1 MSRAKKDAI
10 AGALRKIFISDKRAK
25 IVMGSAFLLVLAFF
39 IWGKSFVALAGEL
52 IDSFTDTSR
61 VSDTWQVEV
70 DTSAGEVKL
79 SVRTCDSDTW
89 VCDSDDVCENS
100 FGDGD
105 YILVAST
112 TISGTKQ
119 WKISNTACDL
129 PECLQDGGQ
138 DGDNLDADNTINY
151 TDYPARQACKN
162 IGGRLPTVAELQCIY
177 ANQTSFNDNF
187 GTGTHWSSTEYSE
200 TLARYVGFSGGTTY
214 TYTKTNSYSVRCV
227 RGW

>member
-1 MSRAKKDAI
+1 MNKAKKDTDV
-10 AGALRKIFISDKRAK
+10 GFLRKFFITSKKTK
-25 IVMGSAFLLVLAFF
+25 IAIVGILLLTLVIF

-61 VSDTWQVEV
+61 VSDTWQVDV
-70 DTSAGEVKL
+70 DTGAGEVKL
-79 SVRTCDSDTW
+79 SVRTCDSAVW
-89 VCDSDDVCENS
+89 ICASDDVCEND
-100 FGDGD
+100 FGDGA
-105 YILVAST
+105 YIVVAST

-119 WKISNTACDL
+119 WKNANTACDL

-162 IGGRLPTVAELQCIY
+162 IGGRLPTVSELQCIY
-177 ANQTSFNDNF
+177 ANQASFNGNF
-187 GTGTHWSSTEYSE
+187 GTGYHWSSTEYSD
-200 TLARYVGFSGGTTY
+200 TNARLVNFTDGFTGGFS
-214 TYTKTNSYSVRCV
+214 KTFSYSVRCV